1 MTAKAEVGT
10 HGREMSKWSLHPTA
24 RDRKLESGRTR
35 WNGCTPDDLLRCSC
49 VSAFPE
55 KGYRKGLMNSQ
66 KLHQDQTPSG
76 TYSTVEVRRSLPSV
90 ASARE
95 GDAACP
101 DMEGGGFRSEL
112 EKIDRAVQD
121 QTDLTHRP
129 RPPSAHSKQTW
140 EKVANPRSRSLLSVL
155 LTNTLILLPLRL
167 PQWPNY
173 SSRLSRPCRQGQV
186 SDPQGRKAGEEEGA

>member
-35 WNGCTPDDLLRCSC
+35 WNGRIPDDLLRCRC
-49 VSAFPE
+49 LSAFVA
-55 KGYRKGLMNSQ
+55 KRYRKGLVNSQ

-76 TYSTVEVRRSLPSV
+76 TYSTIEVRRSLPSA

-95 GDAACP
+95 GEAACP

-129 RPPSAHSKQTW
+129 RPPPAHSKQTW
-140 EKVANPRSRSLLSVL
+140 EKVARPPLCPFAAFTDRLCVVL
-155 LTNTLILLPLRL
+155 AKCAVV
-167 PQWPNY
+167 Y

-186 SDPQGRKAGEEEGA
+186 SDPQGRKAGEEEGP

>member
-1 MTAKAEVGT
+1 MQLCLCL
-10 HGREMSKWSLHPTA
+10 RSK
-24 RDRKLESGRTR
+24 K
-35 WNGCTPDDLLRCSC
+35 
-49 VSAFPE
+49 
-55 KGYRKGLMNSQ
+55 YRKGLVNSQ

-76 TYSTVEVRRSLPSV
+76 TYVEVRRSLPSV

-129 RPPSAHSKQTW
+129 RPPPAHSKQTW
-140 EKVANPRSRSLLSVL
+140 EKVARPPLCPLAACTDRLCVVL
-155 LTNTLILLPLRL
+155 AKCAVV
-167 PQWPNY
+167 Y

-186 SDPQGRKAGEEEGA
+186 SDPQGRKAGEEEGP